1 MFDVRQVGSVREVSV
16 EAWDRLGGRLY
27 DSHAWHR
34 FQEVERPG
42 ISSSHL
48 LAYDLSGT
56 LAAALPVYRVSRE
69 THGNYQLHRQL
80 PAAGAA
86 DAEQV
91 LLGNRHGYN
100 NNLLVRAD
108 LTRDQR
114 VSAFRE
120 LVAAA
125 QEMLRGV
132 TAVAWWPYLDDES
145 MVLLRPLV
153 GGPTP
158 LALKSECL
166 ISLPGT
172 DFGDYLAALPKRRRS
187 AVRADRR
194 RFAQAGYQVFSRRYR
209 DCVTDVVRL
218 GLQTAKKYGGGLD
231 LAAATVMMERQADA
245 LDDVSAVLACGRDGC
260 VAGFALV
267 MDHGRS
273 SCVRTAGFDYA
284 EAGNAAEYFELVYYR
299 PIERAYALGRTEL
312 WLGPSSYQAKLLRG
326 AVPQARWGLP
336 LQVTDWPD
344 AEVRGHNSTKLH
356 ELQAELGSPELH
368 HRIPYDSY
376 RDHC

>member
-1 MFDVRQVGSVREVSV
+1 MFDIRQVGSVREISV
-16 EAWDRLGGRLY
+16 EAWDSLGGRLY
-27 DSHAWHR
+27 DSHAWHC

-42 ISSSHL
+42 ITSSHL
-48 LAYDLSGT
+48 LAYDPSGV
-56 LAAALPVYRVSRE
+56 LAAALPVYRIRKE

-86 DAEQV
+86 NVEQV

-100 NNLLVRAD
+100 NHLLARAD

-114 VSAFRE
+114 ITAFRE

-125 QEMLRGV
+125 RERLSG

-145 MVLLRPLV
+145 MCLLRPLIA
-153 GGPTP
+153 GATP

-166 ISLPGT
+166 VSLPGT
-172 DFGDYLAALPKRRRS
+172 DFDDYLAALPKRRRS
-187 AVRADRR
+187 AIRADRR
-194 RFAQAGYQVFSRRYR
+194 RFAQAGYEVSGRRYR
-209 DCVTDVVRL
+209 DSVTDVVRL
-218 GLQTAKKYGGGLD
+218 GLQTAQKYGGGLD
-231 LAAATVMMERQADA
+231 LSAATAMIERQADV
-245 LDDVSAVLACGRDGC
+245 LDEVSAILACGRGGR
-260 VAGFALV
+260 VAGFALL
-267 MDHGRS
+267 MDHQRS

-284 EAGNAAEYFELVYYR
+284 EAGDAAEYFELVYYR

-312 WLGPSSYQAKLLRG
+312 WLGPSSYQAKVLRG

-336 LQVTDWPD
+336 LQVRNWPD
-344 AEVRGHNSTKLH
+344 AEVRRHNATKLH
-356 ELQAELGSPELH
+356 ELEVELGSAQLR